1 MIVTALCR
9 NLRQGSNCFPIM
21 GITIT
26 IAKAALERA
35 AATAAEPAAAESSSA
50 EAAATPSRTGAAGAW
65 SSHERLVRV
74 HGHGV
79 HRAGEED
86 GIEPHVR
93 RRAHVPVG
101 RVLHDPLER

>member
-1 MIVTALCR
+1 MRIKHARCCSVQELATGFQLLSH
-9 NLRQGSNCFPIM
+9 N

-86 GIEPHVR
+86 GVEPHVGR
-93 RRAHVPVG
+93 RSHVPVG
-101 RVLHDPLER
+101 RVL